1 MVNKYTTIYHADDR
15 LCSSIGAVR
24 SLLTGV
30 TTKMS
35 SAETYEQRQIAS

>member
-1 MVNKYTTIYHADDR
+1 MVNKFTTFYNADDR

-30 TTKMS
+30 TTKMF
-35 SAETYEQRQIAS
+35 SAGTYEQRQIAS